1 MLLKTSA
8 ARRFL
13 INVLILRTMYYRIKA
28 LPAVMW
34 KFFKTNWFAIALVLL
49 LLVAVGR
56 NNPRFRFWNAGSTTV
71 TSEKYTDVSTST
83 AAHLDLFGGGGSAEV
98 SMPSI
103 DDATAVAFLK
113 RFGNLSVNERKK
125 FGIPPSVLLACAYV
139 NSHSGQ
145 RIAALQANNFF
156 ALPCPGWDGAVATL
170 DGQCFRRY
178 DTAWA
183 SFRDF
188 GTFVS
193 RQSWFSD
200 VRKSAGND
208 WQEWLKKLDGK
219 SISDVRNNTSEMH
232 TVIETYR
239 LYELDGQ

>member
-1 MLLKTSA
+1 
-8 ARRFL
+8 
-13 INVLILRTMYYRIKA
+13 
-28 LPAVMW
+28 
-34 KFFKTNWFAIALVLL
+34 
-49 LLVAVGR
+49 
-56 NNPRFRFWNAGSTTV
+56 
-71 TSEKYTDVSTST
+71 
-83 AAHLDLFGGGGSAEV
+83 
-98 SMPSI
+98 MPVV

-145 RIAALQANNFF
+145 RMAALQVNNFF
-156 ALPCPGWDGAVATL
+156 ALPCGGGWDGAVATL

-188 GTFVS
+188 GAFAS
-193 RQSWFSD
+193 RQPWFEET
-200 VRKSAGND
+200 RKSAGND
-208 WQEWLKKLDGK
+208 WQLWLKMLDGK
-219 SISDVRNNTSEMH
+219 SISDVRNNTAEMR

>member
-1 MLLKTSA
+1 MA
-8 ARRFL
+8 AKQSFL
-13 INVLILRTMYYRIKA
+13 NCLIFSDMNHRVNA
-28 LPAVMW
+28 LPATMW
-34 KFFKTNWFAIALVLL
+34 NFIKTNWFTIAIVLL
-49 LLVAVGR
+49 LLVAIGR
-56 NNPRFRFWNAGSTTV
+56 NNPRFKSWNADRPAVASD
-71 TSEKYTDVSTST
+71 KYTDANPG
-83 AAHLDLFGGGGSAEV
+83 AAARLDLFGSVSGEV
-98 SMPSI
+98 TMPSI

-145 RIAALQANNFF
+145 RIAALQVNNFF
-156 ALPCPGWDGAVATL
+156 ALPCGGDWTGAVATL

-188 GTFVS
+188 GVFVS
-193 RQSWFSD
+193 HQSWFED
-200 VRKSAGND
+200 VRKSAGTD
-208 WQEWLKKLDGK
+208 WQQWLKMLDGK
-219 SISDVRNNTSEMH
+219 SISDVRNNTAEMR

-239 LYELDGQ
+239 LFELDGQ

>member
-1 MLLKTSA
+1 
-8 ARRFL
+8 
-13 INVLILRTMYYRIKA
+13 
-28 LPAVMW
+28 MW

-49 LLVAVGR
+49 LLVAIGR
-56 NNPRFRFWNAGSTTV
+56 NNPRFRFWNPDGPTVAGG
-71 TSEKYTDVSTST
+71 KYTDARPVP
-83 AAHLDLFGGGGSAEV
+83 AAHSELFGMEGTADV
-98 SMPSI
+98 AMPSV

-113 RFGNLSVNERKK
+113 RFGNLAVNERKK

-156 ALPCPGWDGAVATL
+156 ALPANAGWDGGVATM
-170 DGQCFRRY
+170 DGQHFRRY

-188 GTFVS
+188 GAMLS
-193 RQSWFSD
+193 QQPWFD
-200 VRKSAGND
+200 EVRKSAVID
-208 WQEWLKKLDGK
+208 WQQWLKGLDGK
-219 SISDVRNNTSEMH
+219 SISDVRNNTAEMR